1 MDRVG
6 WQHLRKSRAVRCHW
20 RDHGLERTVA
30 FHHLE
35 SSGVEPLLITPEQM
49 ATMIRAQVAELQ
61 TLITAANIKM
71 D

>member
-1 MDRVG
+1 
-6 WQHLRKSRAVRCHW
+6 
-20 RDHGLERTVA
+20 
-30 FHHLE
+30 
-35 SSGVEPLLITPEQM
+35 VEPLLITPEQM